1 MFMNPDTDSNITIL
15 PKKMIIFR
23 LEDPL
28 DCSFKTGF
36 NKKIRPF

>member
-1 MFMNPDTDSNITIL
+1 MFMNPDTDSNFTIHL
-15 PKKMIIFR
+15 KKMITFR

-28 DCSFKTGF
+28 DCSFKTVF